1 MLRPAGP
8 YLAPGWR
15 PTLVAGVAAK
25 AGWEGTEFTGIR
37 PFGAP
42 SLNISRTAADRR
54 YVIQSVLIEGVDCT
68 DGDEPAGELE
78 LRLAREE
85 TARVRNLVASHNRL
99 HDLIARD
106 APLRDVLSEL
116 VAGIEEYEPS
126 VMPCVVLLDRESSTL
141 HPGAGPSLPPHWLEA
156 IDGVVIGPNTGSCG
170 SAAWSGELVISEDL
184 STDPKWTPVREFAI
198 SCNLRHCWSM
208 PIKSADGLVL
218 GTFAL
223 YGPRPRAP
231 QPEHIALMQDG
242 ARLAGIAIERRRT
255 MERLIHDARYD
266 GLTGL
271 PNRRAI
277 FERLEQALGRTG
289 DACKVAT
296 LFIDLDGLKA
306 LNDTLGH
313 DRADDMIREVAE
325 RLRPA
330 LRADDFVGRFGGDEF
345 VAIAEGIADTE
356 QAAALAARLLE
367 ATSAPLRGLEG
378 TTVTA
383 SIGIALVDGDVDA
396 AEAIRR
402 ADAAMYRAKQSGRD
416 RYSFFFEANGDGVP
430 ERRQVSLT
438 RELRDAEPHHEMTLV
453 FQPVFDLAGGEIVA
467 IEALTRWTSPTCG
480 EVSPREFI
488 PLAENSGTIVPLGA
502 WALRESCETAVRIA
516 ELTGRR
522 LELAVNVSGHQL
534 AKAGFAQSVYQT
546 LAHANFPAE
555 LLTLEATEGALTQG
569 DEVTARTLDELRSL
583 GVRLTVDD
591 FGAGSASLVG
601 FRERP
606 VDGIKIDRRF
616 LSGLPEDAV
625 SFAVVAAISGMG
637 IALGATVTAKGVETE
652 AQLVSLRA
660 MGCER
665 VQGFLLAEPMRL
677 RDLVTRL
684 GG

>member
-1 MLRPAGP
+1 MARS
-8 YLAPGWR
+8 
-15 PTLVAGVAAK
+15 AAT
-25 AGWEGTEFTGIR
+25 AIR
-37 PFGAP
+37 PVERRR
-42 SLNISRTAADRR
+42 LNISRCTVDRQA
-54 YVIQSVLIEGVDCT
+54 VIDDVLTEGLERAFGVAP
-68 DGDEPAGELE
+68 DGEDG

-106 APLRDVLSEL
+106 APLREVLSEL
-116 VAGIEEYEPS
+116 VGGIEEYEPS
-126 VMPCVVLLDRESSTL
+126 VMACVVLLDRESSTL

-156 IDGVVIGPNTGSCG
+156 IDGVVIGPNIGSCG

-184 STDPKWTPVREFAI
+184 STDPKWTPVREFAATCHL
-198 SCNLRHCWSM
+198 SHCWSM
-208 PIKSADGLVL
+208 PIKGADGLVL

-223 YGPRPRAP
+223 YGPEPRAP
-231 QPEHIALMQDG
+231 EPEHTALMQDG

-277 FERLEQALGRTG
+277 FERLELALSRAGVG
-289 DACKVAT
+289 SKVAT
-296 LFIDLDGLKA
+296 LFVDLDGLKV

-313 DRADDMIREVAE
+313 DRADDMIREVAG
-325 RLRPA
+325 RLPPA

-345 VAIAEGIADTE
+345 VAIAEGIADAE
-356 QAAALAARLLE
+356 QAAALATRLLE
-367 ATSAPLRGLEG
+367 VTSAPLRGLDG
-378 TTVTA
+378 KIVTA
-383 SIGIALVDGDVDA
+383 SIGIALVDGAVDT

-402 ADAAMYRAKQSGRD
+402 ADTAMYRAKQSGRD
-416 RYSFFFEANGDGVP
+416 RCSFFFEANGEGLP
-430 ERRQVSLT
+430 ERRRVLLT
-438 RELRDAEPHHEMTLV
+438 RELRAAEAHREMTLA
-453 FQPVFDLAGGEIVA
+453 FQPVFDAAGDEIVA
-467 IEALTRWTSPTCG
+467 IEALARWTSPTCG

-488 PLAENSGTIVPLGA
+488 PLAENAGTIVPLGA

-516 ELTGRR
+516 ELTGRQ
-522 LELAVNVSGHQL
+522 LELAVNISGHQL
-534 AKAGFAQSVYQT
+534 AKVGFAQSVDQT
-546 LAHANFPAE
+546 LAHADLPAE
-555 LLTLEATEGALTQG
+555 LLTLELPERALTQG

-606 VDGIKIDRRF
+606 VDGIKIDPRF
-616 LSGLPEDAV
+616 LAGLPDDAV
-625 SFAVVAAISGMG
+625 SFAVVSAICSMG
-637 IALGATVTAKGVETE
+637 TALGATVTAKGVETE

-677 RDLVTRL
+677 RDLIDRL
-684 GG
+684 RG

>member
-1 MLRPAGP
+1 
-8 YLAPGWR
+8 
-15 PTLVAGVAAK
+15 
-25 AGWEGTEFTGIR
+25 
-37 PFGAP
+37 
-42 SLNISRTAADRR
+42 
-54 YVIQSVLIEGVDCT
+54 VINVVLT
-68 DGDEPAGELE
+68 DHEQRAVPDGELV

-116 VAGIEEYEPS
+116 VEGIEEYEPS
-126 VMPCVVLLDRESSTL
+126 VMACVVLLDRESSTL

-156 IDGVVIGPNTGSCG
+156 IDGVVIGPNVGSCG
-170 SAAWSGELVISEDL
+170 SAAWSGELTISEDL
-184 STDPKWTPVREFAI
+184 STDPKWTPIRDFAAG
-198 SCNLRHCWSM
+198 CNLGHCWSM
-208 PIKSADGLVL
+208 PIKGADGLVL

-223 YGPRPRAP
+223 YGPHPRAP
-231 QPEHIALMQDG
+231 QSEHIALMQDG
-242 ARLAGIAIERRRT
+242 ARLAGIAIERHRT

-277 FERLEQALGRTG
+277 FERLELALGRAG
-289 DACKVAT
+289 HASQVAT
-296 LFIDLDGLKA
+296 LFVDLDGLKA

-313 DRADDMIREVAE
+313 DRADDMIREVAQ

-345 VAIAEGIADTE
+345 VAIAEEVAGPE

-367 ATSAPLRGLEG
+367 ATSAPLRGLDG

-396 AEAIRR
+396 AEAMRR
-402 ADAAMYRAKQSGRD
+402 ADTAMYRAKQSGRD
-416 RYSFFFEANGDGVP
+416 RYAFFFEASGDGLP
-430 ERRQVSLT
+430 ERRRVSLT
-438 RELRDAEPHHEMTLV
+438 RELREAEVRHEMTLA
-453 FQPVFDLAGGEIVA
+453 FQPVFDLAGNEIVA
-467 IEALTRWTSPTCG
+467 IEALARWTSHTCG
-480 EVSPREFI
+480 AVSPREFI
-488 PLAENSGTIVPLGA
+488 PLAEKSQTIVPLGA

-546 LAHANFPAE
+546 LAHANLPAE
-555 LLTLEATEGALTQG
+555 LLTLEVTEGALMQS
-569 DEVTARTLDELRSL
+569 DDVTARTLEELRLL

-591 FGAGSASLVG
+591 FGAGSAPLVG
-601 FRERP
+601 FCERP
-606 VDGIKIDRRF
+606 LDGIKIGRQF
-616 LSGLPEDAV
+616 LRGLPDDAV
-625 SFAVVAAISGMG
+625 SFAVVAAISSMG
-637 IALGATVTAKGVETE
+637 TALGATVTAKGVETE

-665 VQGFLLAEPMRL
+665 AQGFLLAKPMRT

-684 GG
+684 RG

>member
-1 MLRPAGP
+1 
-8 YLAPGWR
+8 
-15 PTLVAGVAAK
+15 
-25 AGWEGTEFTGIR
+25 
-37 PFGAP
+37 
-42 SLNISRTAADRR
+42 
-54 YVIQSVLIEGVDCT
+54 VIDDVLTEGVEPTFADER
-68 DGDEPAGELE
+68 GDEDE
-78 LRLAREE
+78 LRRAREE

-116 VAGIEEYEPS
+116 VEGIEEFEPS
-126 VMPCVVLLDRESSTL
+126 VMACVVLLDRESSTL

-156 IDGVVIGPNTGSCG
+156 IDGVVIGPNIGSCG

-184 STDPKWTPVREFAI
+184 SNDPKWTPVREFAA
-198 SCNLRHCWSM
+198 SCHLSHCWSM
-208 PIKSADGLVL
+208 PIKGADGLVL

-223 YGPRPRAP
+223 YGPEPRAP
-231 QPEHIALMQDG
+231 EPEHIALLQDG
-242 ARLAGIAIERRRT
+242 ARLAGIAIDRQQT

-277 FERLEQALGRTG
+277 FERLELALSRTAEG
-289 DACKVAT
+289 SKVAT
-296 LFIDLDGLKA
+296 LFVDLDGLKR

-345 VAIAEGIADTE
+345 VAVAEGIADAE
-356 QAAALAARLLE
+356 QAAALATRLLE
-367 ATSAPLRGLEG
+367 ATSAPLRGLDG

-383 SIGIALVDGDVDA
+383 SVGIALVDGDVDT

-402 ADAAMYRAKQSGRD
+402 ADTAMYRAKQSGRD
-416 RYSFFFEANGDGVP
+416 RYSFFFEANGEGLP
-430 ERRQVSLT
+430 ERRRVLLT
-438 RELRDAEPHHEMTLV
+438 RELRAVEAHHEMTLA
-453 FQPVFDLAGGEIVA
+453 FQPVFDVAGDEIVA
-467 IEALTRWTSPTCG
+467 IEALARWTSPTCG

-488 PLAENSGTIVPLGA
+488 PLAEDAGTIVPLGA
-502 WALRESCETAVRIA
+502 WALRESCESAVRVA

-522 LELAVNVSGHQL
+522 LELAVNVSGRQL
-534 AKAGFAQSVYQT
+534 AKVGFAQSVYQT
-546 LAHANFPAE
+546 LAHANLPAE
-555 LLTLEATEGALTQG
+555 LLTLELPEASLTQG

-583 GVRLTVDD
+583 GIRLTVDD
-591 FGAGSASLVG
+591 FGAGGGSLVG

-606 VDGIKIDRRF
+606 VDGIKFDRRF
-616 LSGLPEDAV
+616 LTGLPDDAV
-625 SFAVVAAISGMG
+625 SFAVVSAITGMG
-637 IALGATVTAKGVETE
+637 TALGATVTAKGVETE

-660 MGCER
+660 MGCQR

-677 RDLVTRL
+677 RDLVDRL
-684 GG
+684 RG

>member
-1 MLRPAGP
+1 MLRPVGP
-8 YLAPGWR
+8 YLAPGR
-15 PTLVAGVAAK
+15 APQP
-25 AGWEGTEFTGIR
+25 TGIR
-37 PFGAP
+37 PFGDP
-42 SLNISRTAADRR
+42 LLNIGRATVDRR
-54 YVIQSVLIEGVDCT
+54 AVIESVLTEGIERT
-68 DGDEPAGELE
+68 DGGEPAGELA

-85 TARVRNLVASHNRL
+85 TVRVRNLVASHNRL

-116 VAGIEEYEPS
+116 VEGIEEYEPS
-126 VMPCVVLLDRESSTL
+126 VMACVVLLDRESSTL

-156 IDGVVIGPNTGSCG
+156 IDGVVIGPSIGSCG
-170 SAAWSGELVISEDL
+170 SAAWSGELTISEDL
-184 STDPKWTPVREFAI
+184 STDPKWTPVREFAA
-198 SCNLRHCWSM
+198 SCNLSHCWSM

-223 YGPRPRAP
+223 YGPHPRAP

-277 FERLEQALGRTG
+277 FERLEQALGRAG
-289 DACKVAT
+289 DARQVAT
-296 LFIDLDGLKA
+296 LFVDLDGLKA

-345 VAIAEGIADTE
+345 VAIAEEIGDAE

-367 ATSAPLRGLEG
+367 VTSAPLRGLEG

-383 SIGIALVDGDVDA
+383 SIGIALVDGEVDA

-402 ADAAMYRAKQSGRD
+402 ADTAMYRAKQSGRD
-416 RYSFFFEANGDGVP
+416 RYSFFFEANGEGLP
-430 ERRQVSLT
+430 ERRRVSLT
-438 RELRDAEPHHEMTLV
+438 RELRDAEPHHEMTLA
-453 FQPVFDLAGGEIVA
+453 FQPVFDLAGDEIVA
-467 IEALTRWTSPTCG
+467 IEALARWTSPTCG

-502 WALRESCETAVRIA
+502 WALRESCETAVRVA

-534 AKAGFAQSVYQT
+534 AKVGFAQSVHQT

-555 LLTLEATEGALTQG
+555 LLTLEVTEGALMQA
-569 DEVTARTLDELRSL
+569 DEVTARTVGELRSL

-591 FGAGSASLVG
+591 FGSGSASLVG

-616 LSGLPEDAV
+616 LSGLPEDEV
-625 SFAVVAAISGMG
+625 SFAVVAAISSMG
-637 IALGATVTAKGVETE
+637 TALGATVTAKGVETD

-665 VQGFLLAEPMRL
+665 VQGFLLAKPMRP
-677 RDLVTRL
+677 RDLVNRL
-684 GG
+684 RG

>member
-1 MLRPAGP
+1 MNSAFIEGIDRPA
-8 YLAPGWR
+8 AVEA
-15 PTLVAGVAAK
+15 T
-25 AGWEGTEFTGIR
+25 
-37 PFGAP
+37 
-42 SLNISRTAADRR
+42 
-54 YVIQSVLIEGVDCT
+54 
-68 DGDEPAGELE
+68 GELD

-99 HDLIARD
+99 HDLIAHD
-106 APLRDVLSEL
+106 APLREVLSEL
-116 VAGIEEYEPS
+116 VDGIEEYEPS
-126 VMPCVVLLDRESSTL
+126 VMACVVLLDRESSTL

-156 IDGVVIGPNTGSCG
+156 IDGVVIGPNVGSCG
-170 SAAWSGELVISEDL
+170 SAAWSGELAISEDL
-184 STDPKWTPVREFAI
+184 STDPKWTPVREFAA
-198 SCNLRHCWSM
+198 SCNLGHCWSM
-208 PIKSADGLVL
+208 PIKGADGLVL

-223 YGPRPRAP
+223 YGSQPRAP
-231 QPEHIALMQDG
+231 ESEHIALMQDG
-242 ARLAGIAIERRRT
+242 ARLAGIAIERRQT

-277 FERLEQALGRTG
+277 FERLELALSRS
-289 DACKVAT
+289 APEAKVAT
-296 LFIDLDGLKA
+296 LFVDLDGLKA

-325 RLRPA
+325 RLGPA

-345 VAIAEGIADTE
+345 VAIAEGIADVE
-356 QAAALAARLLE
+356 QAAALATRLLE
-367 ATSAPLRGLEG
+367 ATSAPLRGLDG

-383 SIGIALVDGDVDA
+383 SVGIALVDGDADA

-402 ADAAMYRAKQSGRD
+402 ADTAMYRAKQSGRD
-416 RYSFFFEANGDGVP
+416 RFSFFVAANGDGLP
-430 ERRQVSLT
+430 ERRRVVLT
-438 RELRDAEPHHEMTLV
+438 RELQAGEPHHEMTLA
-453 FQPVFDLAGGEIVA
+453 FQPVFDLAGHEIVA
-467 IEALTRWTSPTCG
+467 IEALARWTSPTCG

-488 PLAENSGTIVPLGA
+488 PLAESAGTIVPLGA
-502 WALRESCETAVRIA
+502 WALRESCESAVRIA

-546 LAHANFPAE
+546 LAHSNLPAE
-555 LLTLEATEGALTQG
+555 LLTLELTEGALTQG

-591 FGAGSASLVG
+591 FGAGSGSLVA

-606 VDGIKIDRRF
+606 VDGIKIDRR
-616 LSGLPEDAV
+616 LLAGLPDDAV
-625 SFAVVAAISGMG
+625 SFAVVGALSGMG
-637 IALGATVTAKGVETE
+637 TALGATVTAKGVETE

-665 VQGFLLAEPMRL
+665 VQGFLLAEPLPLRELVARL
-677 RDLVTRL
+677 R
-684 GG
+684 G

>member
-1 MLRPAGP
+1 VIHSVVTESPERTGSEAPA
-8 YLAPGWR
+8 
-15 PTLVAGVAAK
+15 
-25 AGWEGTEFTGIR
+25 
-37 PFGAP
+37 
-42 SLNISRTAADRR
+42 D
-54 YVIQSVLIEGVDCT
+54 
-68 DGDEPAGELE
+68 ELE

-116 VAGIEEYEPS
+116 VEGIEEYEPS

-156 IDGVVIGPNTGSCG
+156 IDGVVIGPNIGSCG

-184 STDPKWTPVREFAI
+184 STDPKWTPVREFAA
-198 SCNLRHCWSM
+198 SCDLGHCWSM
-208 PIKSADGLVL
+208 PIKGADGLVL

-223 YGPRPRAP
+223 YGSAPRAP

-242 ARLAGIAIERRRT
+242 ARLAGIAIERHRT

-277 FERLEQALGRTG
+277 FERLELALGRG
-289 DACKVAT
+289 GHGSHVAM
-296 LFIDLDGLKA
+296 LFVDLDGLKA

-313 DRADDMIREVAE
+313 DRADDMIREVAQ

-330 LRADDFVGRFGGDEF
+330 LREDDFVGRLGGDEF
-345 VAIAEGIADTE
+345 VAIAEGVADA
-356 QAAALAARLLE
+356 QQVGALAARLLE
-367 ATSAPLRGLEG
+367 VISAPLRGLDG
-378 TTVTA
+378 TTITA
-383 SIGIALVDGDVDA
+383 SIGIALVDGHVDA

-402 ADAAMYRAKQSGRD
+402 ADTAMYRAKQSGRD
-416 RYSFFFEANGDGVP
+416 RYSFFLEASGEGLP
-430 ERRQVSLT
+430 ERRRVSLT
-438 RELRDAEPHHEMTLV
+438 RELRAAEAHHEMTLA
-453 FQPVFDLAGGEIVA
+453 FQPVFELAGNEIVA

-488 PLAENSGTIVPLGA
+488 PLAENAGTIVPLGA
-502 WALRESCETAVRIA
+502 WALRESCESAVRIT

-522 LELAVNVSGHQL
+522 LELAVNISGHQL
-534 AKAGFAQSVYQT
+534 AKTGFAQSVYQT
-546 LAHANFPAE
+546 LAHADFPAE
-555 LLTLEATEGALTQG
+555 LLTLEVTEGALMQP
-569 DEVTARTLDELRSL
+569 DEVTARTLDELRAL

-591 FGAGSASLVG
+591 FGAGSASLVS

-606 VDGIKIDRRF
+606 VDGIKIDRQF
-616 LSGLPEDAV
+616 LTGLPDDAV
-625 SFAVVAAISGMG
+625 SFAVVAALSSMG
-637 IALGATVTAKGVETE
+637 TALGATVTAKGVETE

>member
-1 MLRPAGP
+1 VIDDALTEGLERAF
-8 YLAPGWR
+8 
-15 PTLVAGVAAK
+15 AAQP
-25 AGWEGTEFTGIR
+25 R
-37 PFGAP
+37 
-42 SLNISRTAADRR
+42 AD
-54 YVIQSVLIEGVDCT
+54 
-68 DGDEPAGELE
+68 E

-116 VAGIEEYEPS
+116 VEGIEEYEPS
-126 VMPCVVLLDRESSTL
+126 VMACVVLLDRESSTL

-156 IDGVVIGPNTGSCG
+156 IDGVVIGPNIGSCG

-184 STDPKWTPVREFAI
+184 STDPKWTPVREFAAT
-198 SCNLRHCWSM
+198 CHLGHCWSM
-208 PIKSADGLVL
+208 PIKGADGLVL

-223 YGPRPRAP
+223 YGPAPRAP
-231 QPEHIALMQDG
+231 EPEHIALLQDG
-242 ARLAGIAIERRRT
+242 ARLAGIAIERRHT

-277 FERLEQALGRTG
+277 FERLELALSRTAEG
-289 DACKVAT
+289 SKVAA
-296 LFIDLDGLKA
+296 LFIDLDGLKM

-313 DRADDMIREVAE
+313 DRADDMLREIGE
-325 RLRPA
+325 RLHPA
-330 LRADDFVGRFGGDEF
+330 LREDDFVGRFGGDEF
-345 VAIAEGIADTE
+345 VAIAEGVADAE
-356 QAAALAARLLE
+356 QAAALATRLLE
-367 ATSAPLRGLEG
+367 ATSAPLRGLDG

-383 SIGIALVDGDVDA
+383 SIGIALVDGDVDTG
-396 AEAIRR
+396 EAIRR
-402 ADAAMYRAKQSGRD
+402 ADTAMYRAKQSGRD
-416 RYSFFFEANGDGVP
+416 RYSFFVEANGDGLP
-430 ERRQVSLT
+430 ERRRVLLT
-438 RELRDAEPHHEMTLV
+438 RELRAAEAHHEMTLA
-453 FQPVFDLAGGEIVA
+453 FQPVFDAAGDDIVA
-467 IEALTRWTSPTCG
+467 IEALARWTSPSCG
-480 EVSPREFI
+480 EVSPGEFI
-488 PLAENSGTIVPLGA
+488 PLAENAGTIVPLGA

-534 AKAGFAQSVYQT
+534 AKVGFAQSVYQT
-546 LAHANFPAE
+546 LAHADLPAE
-555 LLTLEATEGALTQG
+555 LLTLELPERAFVQG
-569 DEVTARTLDELRSL
+569 DEVTARTLSELRSL

-616 LSGLPEDAV
+616 LAGLPDDAV
-625 SFAVVAAISGMG
+625 SFAVVSAISSMG
-637 IALGATVTAKGVETE
+637 TALGATVTAKGVETE

-660 MGCER
+660 MGCQR

-677 RDLVTRL
+677 RDLVDRL

>member
-1 MLRPAGP
+1 MIQSAV
-8 YLAPGWR
+8 
-15 PTLVAGVAAK
+15 T
-25 AGWEGTEFTGIR
+25 EGTEPAG
-37 PFGAP
+37 GH
-42 SLNISRTAADRR
+42 
-54 YVIQSVLIEGVDCT
+54 
-68 DGDEPAGELE
+68 EPAGELE
-78 LRLAREE
+78 LLLAREE

-99 HDLIARD
+99 HELIARD
-106 APLRDVLSEL
+106 APLREVLSEL
-116 VAGIEEYEPS
+116 VEGIAEYEPS

-156 IDGVVIGPNTGSCG
+156 IDGVVIGPNIGSCG
-170 SAAWSGELVISEDL
+170 SAAWSGEMVISEDL
-184 STDPKWTPVREFAI
+184 STDPKWTPVREFAAG
-198 SCNLRHCWSM
+198 CNLSHCWSM
-208 PIKSADGLVL
+208 PIKGADGLVL

-223 YGPRPRAP
+223 YGRQPRAP
-231 QPEHIALMQDG
+231 QPEHITLMQDG

-277 FERLEQALGRTG
+277 FERLELALGRAG
-289 DACKVAT
+289 GGNVAT
-296 LFIDLDGLKA
+296 LFVDLDGLKA

-325 RLRPA
+325 RLRRA
-330 LRADDFVGRFGGDEF
+330 LREEDFVGRFGGDEF

-367 ATSAPLRGLEG
+367 VTSAPLRGLEG
-378 TTVTA
+378 RTVTA

-396 AEAIRR
+396 TEAIRR
-402 ADAAMYRAKQSGRD
+402 ADTAMYRAKQSGRD
-416 RYSFFFEANGDGVP
+416 RSAFFLEASGDGLP
-430 ERRQVSLT
+430 ERRRVSLT
-438 RELRDAEPHHEMTLV
+438 RELREAEAHRELTLA
-453 FQPVFDLAGGEIVA
+453 FQPVFDLAGEIVA
-467 IEALTRWTSPTCG
+467 IEALMRWTSSTFG
-480 EVSPREFI
+480 EVSPGEFI
-488 PLAENSGTIVPLGA
+488 PLAEDSGMVVPLGA
-502 WALRESCETAVRIA
+502 WALRESCETAVRIT

-555 LLTLEATEGALTQG
+555 LLTLEVTEGALMQG
-569 DEVTARTLDELRSL
+569 DEVTVRTLDELRSL
-583 GVRLTVDD
+583 GVRIVVDD

-601 FRERP
+601 FRDRP

-616 LSGLPEDAV
+616 LGALPEDAV

-637 IALGATVTAKGVETE
+637 TALGATVTAKGVETE

-665 VQGFLLAEPMRL
+665 IQGFLLAEPMRL

-684 GG
+684 R

>member
-1 MLRPAGP
+1 VINVVLTEDEERAG
-8 YLAPGWR
+8 
-15 PTLVAGVAAK
+15 
-25 AGWEGTEFTGIR
+25 
-37 PFGAP
+37 
-42 SLNISRTAADRR
+42 
-54 YVIQSVLIEGVDCT
+54 
-68 DGDEPAGELE
+68 GDEPAGEIE
-78 LRLAREE
+78 LRLAHEE

-116 VAGIEEYEPS
+116 VGGIEEYEPS
-126 VMPCVVLLDRESSTL
+126 VMACVVLLDRESSTL
-141 HPGAGPSLPPHWLEA
+141 HPGAGPSLPPQWLEA
-156 IDGVVIGPNTGSCG
+156 IDGVVIGPNVGSCG
-170 SAAWSGELVISEDL
+170 SAAWSGELTISEDL
-184 STDPKWTPVREFAI
+184 STDPKWTPIREFAA
-198 SCNLRHCWSM
+198 SFNLGHCWSM
-208 PIKSADGLVL
+208 PIKGADGLVL

-223 YGPRPRAP
+223 YGRAPRAP
-231 QPEHIALMQDG
+231 QSEHIALMQDG
-242 ARLAGIAIERRRT
+242 ARLAGIAIERHRT

-277 FERLEQALGRTG
+277 FERLELALGRAG
-289 DACKVAT
+289 HGSKVAT
-296 LFIDLDGLKA
+296 LFVDLDGLKA

-313 DRADDMIREVAE
+313 DRADDMIREVAQ

-330 LRADDFVGRFGGDEF
+330 LRGDDFVGRFGGDEF
-345 VAIAEGIADTE
+345 IAIAEEIADAE

-367 ATSAPLRGLEG
+367 VTSAPLRGLDG

-383 SIGIALVDGDVDA
+383 SIGIALVDADVDTG
-396 AEAIRR
+396 EAIRR
-402 ADAAMYRAKQSGRD
+402 ADTAMYRAKQSGRD
-416 RYSFFFEANGDGVP
+416 RYSFFLEANGDGLP
-430 ERRQVSLT
+430 ERRRVALT
-438 RELRDAEPHHEMTLV
+438 RELREAEVRHEMTLA
-453 FQPVFDLAGGEIVA
+453 FQPVFELAGNEIVA

-502 WALRESCETAVRIA
+502 WALRESCETAARIA

-546 LAHANFPAE
+546 LAHARFPAE
-555 LLTLEATEGALTQG
+555 LLTLEVTEGALMQS
-569 DEVTARTLDELRSL
+569 DDLTARTLGELRSL

-591 FGAGSASLVG
+591 FGAGSGSLVG

-606 VDGIKIDRRF
+606 LDAIKIDRQF
-616 LSGLPEDAV
+616 LTGLPEDAV
-625 SFAVVAAISGMG
+625 SFAVVSAISGMG
-637 IALGATVTAKGVETE
+637 TALGATVTAKGVETE

-665 VQGFLLAEPMRL
+665 VQGFLLAEPMRP
-677 RDLVTRL
+677 RELVTRL
-684 GG
+684 RG

>member
-1 MLRPAGP
+1 
-8 YLAPGWR
+8 
-15 PTLVAGVAAK
+15 V
-25 AGWEGTEFTGIR
+25 
-37 PFGAP
+37 
-42 SLNISRTAADRR
+42 N
-54 YVIQSVLIEGVDCT
+54 QSVLSQGAQPTGGLETG
-68 DGDEPAGELE
+68 GELE
-78 LRLAREE
+78 LLLAREE

-99 HDLIARD
+99 HELIARD
-106 APLRDVLSEL
+106 APLREVLSEL
-116 VAGIEEYEPS
+116 VEGIKEYEPS
-126 VMPCVVLLDRESSTL
+126 VMPCVVLLDRETSTL
-141 HPGAGPSLPPHWLEA
+141 HPGAGPSLPAHWLEA
-156 IDGVVIGPNTGSCG
+156 IDGVVIGPNIGSCG

-184 STDPKWTPVREFAI
+184 SSDPKWTPIREFAA
-198 SCNLRHCWSM
+198 SCNLGHCWSM

-223 YGPRPRAP
+223 YGPQPRVP
-231 QPEHIALMQDG
+231 HPEHIALMQDG
-242 ARLAGIAIERRRT
+242 ARLAGIAIERQRT

-277 FERLEQALGRTG
+277 FERLERALGRAE
-289 DACKVAT
+289 DSLKVAT
-296 LFIDLDGLKA
+296 LFVDLDGLKM

-313 DRADDMIREVAE
+313 DRADEMIREVAE
-325 RLRPA
+325 RLRRA
-330 LRADDFVGRFGGDEF
+330 LREDDLVGRFGGDEF
-345 VAIAEGIADTE
+345 VAIAEGIADGE

-367 ATSAPLRGLEG
+367 VTSVPLRGLEG

-402 ADAAMYRAKQSGRD
+402 ADTAMYRAKQSGRD
-416 RYSFFFEANGDGVP
+416 RYRFFFEANGDGLP
-430 ERRQVSLT
+430 ERRRVSLT
-438 RELRDAEPHHEMTLV
+438 RELREAEARREMTLV
-453 FQPVFDLAGGEIVA
+453 FQPVFDLASEIVA
-467 IEALTRWTSPTCG
+467 IEALMRWTSPTCG
-480 EVSPREFI
+480 EVSPSEFI
-488 PLAENSGTIVPLGA
+488 PLAENSGMIAPLGA

-522 LELAVNVSGHQL
+522 LELAVNVSAHQL

-546 LAHANFPAE
+546 LAHANLPAE
-555 LLTLEATEGALTQG
+555 LLTLEVTEGALIQG
-569 DEVTARTLDELRSL
+569 DEVTVRTLDELRSL

-591 FGAGSASLVG
+591 FGAGNASLVG

-606 VDGIKIDRRF
+606 LDGIKIDRRF
-616 LSGLPEDAV
+616 LAGLPEDAV

-637 IALGATVTAKGVETE
+637 TALGATVTAKGVETE

-677 RDLVTRL
+677 RDLITSLR
-684 GG
+684 G

>member
-1 MLRPAGP
+1 
-8 YLAPGWR
+8 
-15 PTLVAGVAAK
+15 
-25 AGWEGTEFTGIR
+25 
-37 PFGAP
+37 
-42 SLNISRTAADRR
+42 
-54 YVIQSVLIEGVDCT
+54 VIQSVLTEGAES
-68 DGDEPAGELE
+68 GGEEPAGELE
-78 LRLAREE
+78 LLVAREE

-99 HDLIARD
+99 HELIARD
-106 APLRDVLSEL
+106 APLREVLSEL
-116 VAGIEEYEPS
+116 VEGIKEYEPS

-156 IDGVVIGPNTGSCG
+156 IDGVVIGPNIGSCG

-184 STDPKWTPVREFAI
+184 STDPKWAPIREFAA
-198 SCNLRHCWSM
+198 SCNLSHCWSM
-208 PIKSADGLVL
+208 PIKGADGLVL

-223 YGPRPRAP
+223 YGPQPRAP

-277 FERLEQALGRTG
+277 FERLELALGRTQG
-289 DACKVAT
+289 AKVAT
-296 LFIDLDGLKA
+296 LFVDLDGLKA
-306 LNDTLGH
+306 LNDSLGH

-325 RLRPA
+325 RLRRA
-330 LRADDFVGRFGGDEF
+330 LRDEDFVGRFGGDEF

-356 QAAALAARLLE
+356 EAAALAARLLE
-367 ATSAPLRGLEG
+367 VTSTPLRGLDG

-383 SIGIALVDGDVDA
+383 SIGIALVDGEVDA

-402 ADAAMYRAKQSGRD
+402 ADTAMYRAKQTGRD
-416 RYSFFFEANGDGVP
+416 RYAFFVEANGDGLP
-430 ERRQVSLT
+430 ERRRVLLT
-438 RELRDAEPHHEMTLV
+438 RELREAEAHHEMTLV
-453 FQPVFDLAGGEIVA
+453 FQPVFDMAGEIVA

-480 EVSPREFI
+480 DVSPREFI
-488 PLAENSGTIVPLGA
+488 PLAEASGTIVPLGA
-502 WALRESCETAVRIA
+502 WALRESCETTVRIE
-516 ELTGRR
+516 ELTGCR

-546 LAHANFPAE
+546 LAHANLPAE
-555 LLTLEATEGALTQG
+555 RLTLEVTEGALTQD
-569 DEVTARTLDELRSL
+569 DEVTLRTLSELRSL

-591 FGAGSASLVG
+591 FGAGSASLVA

-606 VDGIKIDRRF
+606 VDAIKIDRQF

-625 SFAVVAAISGMG
+625 SFAVIAAISSMG
-637 IALGATVTAKGVETE
+637 TALGATVTAKGVETE

-665 VQGFLLAEPMRL
+665 VQGFLLAQPMRL
-677 RDLVTRL
+677 RELVNRL
-684 GG
+684 R

>member
-1 MLRPAGP
+1 MA
-8 YLAPGWR
+8 
-15 PTLVAGVAAK
+15 
-25 AGWEGTEFTGIR
+25 
-37 PFGAP
+37 
-42 SLNISRTAADRR
+42 
-54 YVIQSVLIEGVDCT
+54 
-68 DGDEPAGELE
+68 
-78 LRLAREE
+78 
-85 TARVRNLVASHNRL
+85 
-99 HDLIARD
+99 
-106 APLRDVLSEL
+106 
-116 VAGIEEYEPS
+116 
-126 VMPCVVLLDRESSTL
+126 CVVLLDRESSTL

-156 IDGVVIGPNTGSCG
+156 IDGVVIGPNIGSCG

-184 STDPKWTPVREFAI
+184 STDPKWTPVREFAATCGL
-198 SCNLRHCWSM
+198 SHCWSM

-289 DACKVAT
+289 DASKVAT

-330 LRADDFVGRFGGDEF
+330 LRTDDFVGRFGGDEF
-345 VAIAEGIADTE
+345 VAIAEEVADAE

-367 ATSAPLRGLEG
+367 VTSAPLRGLEG

-383 SIGIALVDGDVDA
+383 SIGIALVDGEVDA

-402 ADAAMYRAKQSGRD
+402 ADTAMYRAKQSGRD
-416 RYSFFFEANGDGVP
+416 RYSFFFEANGDGLP
-430 ERRQVSLT
+430 ERRRVSLT
-438 RELRDAEPHHEMTLV
+438 RELRDADPHHEMTLA
-453 FQPVFDLAGGEIVA
+453 FQPVFDLAGEEIVA
-467 IEALTRWTSPTCG
+467 IEALTRWTSATCG

-516 ELTGRR
+516 ELTGRC

-534 AKAGFAQSVYQT
+534 AKAGFAQSVHQT

-555 LLTLEATEGALTQG
+555 LLTLEVTEGALMQG
-569 DEVTARTLDELRSL
+569 DEVTVRTLAELRSL

-591 FGAGSASLVG
+591 FGSGGASLVA

-616 LSGLPEDAV
+616 LSRLPEDAV

-637 IALGATVTAKGVETE
+637 TALGATVTAKGVETE
-652 AQLVSLRA
+652 AQLVSVRA

-665 VQGFLLAEPMRL
+665 VQGFLLAKPMRPRELVDRL
-677 RDLVTRL
+677 R
-684 GG
+684 G